1 MVDTLIIGDKVGGQP
16 KQRYWTPD
24 GREILTAANM
34 HGTSD
39 GGVRDAN
46 YDKGW
51 LPSKPTE
58 LKLYCPHCDRWH
70 NTKAEVAQC
79 GAKRKVFDDKQM
91 KWAKRHIP
99 KDGNGKGEIDS
110 LKAELAEMKKLLN
123 KLVARKE
130 KK

>member
-1 MVDTLIIGDKVGGQP
+1 MADALIIGDRIGGQP

-70 NTKAEVAQC
+70 DTKVEVTNC
-79 GAKRKVFDDKQM
+79 GEKKATSSARYM
-91 KWAKRHIP
+91 KWAKKNTP
-99 KDGNGKGEIDS
+99 KDGNGKGEIDG